1 MTYKLLITL
10 ADMADVSPK
19 KVRMI
24 VDAYEK
30 ATTGVKPVP
39 EGYTAFEYEGKRY
52 AYKSLGDG
60 SWTPVCASLELMK
73 VLRNYFISA
82 GMMEEHDN
90 WLSSSCNYA
99 WASDLYS
106 YGYHVVLGSNG
117 STDYD
122 FNDGVI
128 YARFAVLPL

>member
-1 MTYKLLITL
+1 MSEELLLAL

-39 EGYTAFEYEGKRY
+39 DGYTAFEYEGKCF

-60 SWTPVCASLELMK
+60 PWTPECASVELMRI
-73 VLRNYFISA
+73 LRNYFIKS
-82 GMMEEHDN
+82 GKMEDGGY
-90 WLSSSCNYA
+90 WPASCYWA
-99 WASDLYS
+99 WTSD
-106 YGYHVVLGSNG
+106 VDSNG
-117 STDYD
+117 DHVFLDSDDGTNYDYD
-122 FNDGVI
+122 DDYN
-128 YARFAVLPL
+128 ARFAVIPL

>member
-1 MTYKLLITL
+1 MTDELLITL

-60 SWTPVCASLELMK
+60 SWTPECANLELMK
-73 VLRNYFISA
+73 VLKNYFISA
-82 GMMEEHDN
+82 GMMEEGGH
-90 WLSSSCNYA
+90 WPGSGCNYA
-99 WASDLYS
+99 WTSDVDSVGDHVELYS
-106 YGYHVVLGSNG
+106 NG
-117 STDYD
+117 NTFNYYD
-122 FNDGVI
+122 GN
-128 YARFAVLPL
+128 YSARFAVLPL